1 MPKHVPVQMSH
12 LAQSFRFEGG
22 HDGYV
27 RQAGL
32 THARSL
38 ELSLDGR
45 ELKGEDFLVALD
57 TSAKKRFDKAMDAV
71 KLSGIPFDIRFH
83 LHPDV
88 DVALDMG
95 GRAVSLALRSSEI
108 WVFRFLGAGDLTLQ
122 PSVYLEK
129 GRLRPRA
136 TKQVVLSGR
145 AMEYATRVRWSL
157 AKAQDTAL
165 AVRDLVQE
173 EVDATV

>member
-1 MPKHVPVQMSH
+1 
-12 LAQSFRFEGG
+12 RFEGG

-27 RQAGL
+27 TVQGL

-45 ELKGEDFLVALD
+45 ELKGEDYLVALD
-57 TSAKKRFDKAMDAV
+57 APSKKRFDRAMDAM
-71 KLSGIPFDIRFH
+71 KLAGLPFEIRFH
-83 LHPDV
+83 LHPEV

-95 GRAVSLALRSSEI
+95 GTAVSMALRSGEI
-108 WVFRFLGAGDLTLQ
+108 WVFRFDGAADISLE

-129 GRLRPRA
+129 GRLQPRA

-145 AMEYATRVRWSL
+145 AMQYATRVRWSL
-157 AKAQDTAL
+157 AKA
-165 AVRDLVQE
+165 
-173 EVDATV
+173 